1 MERYLM
7 EQLVAWKN
15 RVNRKPLIL
24 NGARQVGKTWL
35 LKELGKREFD
45 NVAYVSLDSNQAASA
60 LFDEGFDAQRVLMG
74 LSLAT
79 RQEIKPGSTLI
90 VLDEIQTNPR
100 AITALKY
107 FCEELPAYAV
117 AAAGSLLG
125 LSAHEGSGYPVGK
138 VETLNLHPLSFREY
152 LDATGDRPLRLLL
165 DSQDTQTMA
174 AFSERE
180 VLALKTYYL
189 VGGMPAVVNE
199 YVESDDFAQV
209 RALQNQILEDYTR
222 DFAKHMPM
230 RLLPKALDAW
240 HSIPTHLSH
249 ENKKFVFGRI
259 REGARAKDFEDA
271 LIWLQQAGLISTV
284 PRVKK
289 PALPLSAYDDHKAF
303 KAFLLDIGLLGAM
316 SGVDAASIV
325 QGSGI
330 FTEFK
335 GALTEQYV
343 CQQLISDCGVG
354 PYYWSA
360 KSSTGEID
368 FLAQDQG
375 AVYAMEV
382 KAEENLRAKS
392 LRAFKQ
398 ANPQVKAVRFS
409 LSPYRQQDWMRNV
422 PLYAVANKGL
432 WG

>member
-1 MERYLM
+1 M
-7 EQLVAWKN
+7 
-15 RVNRKPLIL
+15 
-24 NGARQVGKTWL
+24 
-35 LKELGKREFD
+35 
-45 NVAYVSLDSNQAASA
+45 SAAA
-60 LFDEGFDAQRVLMG
+60 LFDDGFDAQRVLMG

-90 VLDEIQTNPR
+90 VLDEIQTNLR

-152 LDATGDRPLRLLL
+152 LDATGERSLRLLL

-180 VLALKTYYL
+180 VLAMKTYYL

-199 YVESDDFAQV
+199 YVESEDFAQV
-209 RALQNQILEDYTR
+209 RALQNRILEDYAR

-240 HSIPTHLSH
+240 HSIPAHLSH

-289 PALPLSAYDDHKAF
+289 PALSLSAYDGHKAF
-303 KAFLLDIGLLGAM
+303 KVFLLDIGLLGAM

-330 FTEFK
+330 FTEFN

-360 KSSTGEID
+360 ENSTGEID

-375 AVYAMEV
+375 VVYAMEV
-382 KAEENLRAKS
+382 KTEENLRAKS

-409 LSPYRQQDWMRNV
+409 FSPYRQQDWMRNV

>member
-1 MERYLM
+1 M
-7 EQLVAWKN
+7 
-15 RVNRKPLIL
+15 
-24 NGARQVGKTWL
+24 
-35 LKELGKREFD
+35 
-45 NVAYVSLDSNQAASA
+45 SAAA
-60 LFDEGFDAQRVLMG
+60 LFDDGFDAQRVLVG

-165 DSQDTQTMA
+165 DSQDTQSMA

-199 YVESDDFAQV
+199 YVESEDFAQV
-209 RALQNQILEDYTR
+209 RALQNRILEDYAR

-240 HSIPTHLSH
+240 HSVPAHLSH

-259 REGARAKDFEDA
+259 REGARAKGFEDA
-271 LIWLQQAGLISTV
+271 LIWLQQAGLISKV

-316 SGVDAASIV
+316 SGVDAARIV

-343 CQQLISDCGVG
+343 CQQLISDCGVE

-360 KSSTGEID
+360 ESSTGEID

-422 PLYAVANKGL
+422 PLYAVANKGM

>member
-1 MERYLM
+1 
-7 EQLVAWKN
+7 
-15 RVNRKPLIL
+15 
-24 NGARQVGKTWL
+24 
-35 LKELGKREFD
+35 
-45 NVAYVSLDSNQAASA
+45 
-60 LFDEGFDAQRVLMG
+60 
-74 LSLAT
+74 
-79 RQEIKPGSTLI
+79 
-90 VLDEIQTNPR
+90 
-100 AITALKY
+100 
-107 FCEELPAYAV
+107 
-117 AAAGSLLG
+117 
-125 LSAHEGSGYPVGK
+125 
-138 VETLNLHPLSFREY
+138 
-152 LDATGDRPLRLLL
+152 
-165 DSQDTQTMA
+165 
-174 AFSERE
+174 
-180 VLALKTYYL
+180 
-189 VGGMPAVVNE
+189 
-199 YVESDDFAQV
+199 
-209 RALQNQILEDYTR
+209 
-222 DFAKHMPM
+222 M

-240 HSIPTHLSH
+240 HSIPAHLSH

-284 PRVKK
+284 SRVKK
-289 PALPLSAYDDHKAF
+289 PALPLSAHDDHKAF
-303 KAFLLDIGLLGAM
+303 KVFLFDIGLLGAM

-354 PYYWSA
+354 SYYWSA

>member
-1 MERYLM
+1 ML
-7 EQLVAWKN
+7 
-15 RVNRKPLIL
+15 
-24 NGARQVGKTWL
+24 
-35 LKELGKREFD
+35 
-45 NVAYVSLDSNQAASA
+45 
-60 LFDEGFDAQRVLMG
+60 
-74 LSLAT
+74 
-79 RQEIKPGSTLI
+79 
-90 VLDEIQTNPR
+90 R

-165 DSQDTQTMA
+165 DSQDAQTMA

-199 YVESDDFAQV
+199 YVESEDFAQV
-209 RALQNQILEDYTR
+209 RTLQNQILEEYTR

-240 HSIPTHLSH
+240 RSIPAHLSY

-271 LIWLQQAGLISTV
+271 LIWLQQAGLISKV

-289 PALPLSAYDDHKAF
+289 PALPLSAYDGHKAF
-303 KAFLLDIGLLGAM
+303 KVFLLDIGLLGAM

-354 PYYWSA
+354 PYCWSA
-360 KSSTGEID
+360 ESSTGEID

-375 AVYAMEV
+375 AGYAMEV

>member
-1 MERYLM
+1 M
-7 EQLVAWKN
+7 QLSEV
-15 RVNRKPLIL
+15 
-24 NGARQVGKTWL
+24 
-35 LKELGKREFD
+35 
-45 NVAYVSLDSNQAASA
+45 
-60 LFDEGFDAQRVLMG
+60 
-74 LSLAT
+74 
-79 RQEIKPGSTLI
+79 
-90 VLDEIQTNPR
+90 
-100 AITALKY
+100 
-107 FCEELPAYAV
+107 C
-117 AAAGSLLG
+117 
-125 LSAHEGSGYPVGK
+125 
-138 VETLNLHPLSFREY
+138 REY

-180 VLALKTYYL
+180 VLALKMYYL

-199 YVESDDFAQV
+199 YVESEDFAQV

-240 HSIPTHLSH
+240 HSIPAHLSH

-284 PRVKK
+284 SRVKK
-289 PALPLSAYDDHKAF
+289 PALPLSAQDDHKSF
-303 KAFLLDIGLLGAM
+303 KVFLLDVGLLGAM

-360 KSSTGEID
+360 ESSTGEID

>member
-1 MERYLM
+1 M
-7 EQLVAWKN
+7 
-15 RVNRKPLIL
+15 
-24 NGARQVGKTWL
+24 
-35 LKELGKREFD
+35 
-45 NVAYVSLDSNQAASA
+45 SAAA
-60 LFDEGFDAQRVLMG
+60 LFDDGFDAQRVLMG

-152 LDATGDRPLRLLL
+152 LDATGERSLRLLL

-199 YVESDDFAQV
+199 YVESEDFAQV
-209 RALQNQILEDYTR
+209 RALQNRILEDYAR

-240 HSIPTHLSH
+240 HSVPEHLSH

-271 LIWLQQAGLISTV
+271 LIWLQQAGLISRV

-289 PALPLSAYDDHKAF
+289 PALPLSAHDDHKAF
-303 KAFLLDIGLLGAM
+303 KVFLLDVGLLGAM

-325 QGSGI
+325 QGSWI
-330 FTEFK
+330 FTEFN

-360 KSSTGEID
+360 ENSTGEID

-375 AVYAMEV
+375 VVYAMEV

-409 LSPYRQQDWMRNV
+409 FSPYRQQDWMRNV

>member
-1 MERYLM
+1 ML
-7 EQLVAWKN
+7 
-15 RVNRKPLIL
+15 
-24 NGARQVGKTWL
+24 
-35 LKELGKREFD
+35 
-45 NVAYVSLDSNQAASA
+45 
-60 LFDEGFDAQRVLMG
+60 
-74 LSLAT
+74 
-79 RQEIKPGSTLI
+79 
-90 VLDEIQTNPR
+90 R

-125 LSAHEGSGYPVGK
+125 LSVHEGSGYPVGK

-152 LDATGDRPLRLLL
+152 LDAMGDRPLRLLL
-165 DSQDTQTMA
+165 DSQDAQTIA

-199 YVESDDFAQV
+199 YVESEDFAQV

-240 HSIPTHLSH
+240 HSVPAHLSH

-284 PRVKK
+284 SRVKK
-289 PALPLSAYDDHKAF
+289 PALPLSAHDDHKSF
-303 KAFLLDIGLLGAM
+303 KVFLLDVGLLGAM

-360 KSSTGEID
+360 ESSTGEID

>member
-1 MERYLM
+1 ML
-7 EQLVAWKN
+7 
-15 RVNRKPLIL
+15 
-24 NGARQVGKTWL
+24 
-35 LKELGKREFD
+35 
-45 NVAYVSLDSNQAASA
+45 
-60 LFDEGFDAQRVLMG
+60 
-74 LSLAT
+74 
-79 RQEIKPGSTLI
+79 
-90 VLDEIQTNPR
+90 R

-107 FCEELPAYAV
+107 FCEEFPAYAV

-199 YVESDDFAQV
+199 YVESEDFAQV

-240 HSIPTHLSH
+240 HSVPAHLSH

-289 PALPLSAYDDHKAF
+289 PALPLSAYDDHKSF
-303 KAFLLDIGLLGAM
+303 KVFLLDVGLLGAM

-354 PYYWSA
+354 PYCWSA
-360 KSSTGEID
+360 ESSTGEID

-392 LRAFKQ
+392 LRVFKQ

>member
-1 MERYLM
+1 ML
-7 EQLVAWKN
+7 
-15 RVNRKPLIL
+15 
-24 NGARQVGKTWL
+24 
-35 LKELGKREFD
+35 
-45 NVAYVSLDSNQAASA
+45 
-60 LFDEGFDAQRVLMG
+60 
-74 LSLAT
+74 
-79 RQEIKPGSTLI
+79 
-90 VLDEIQTNPR
+90 R

-125 LSAHEGSGYPVGK
+125 LSAREGSGYPVGK

-165 DSQDTQTMA
+165 DSQDAQTMA

-199 YVESDDFAQV
+199 YVESEDFAQV

-240 HSIPTHLSH
+240 HSVPAHLSH

-271 LIWLQQAGLISTV
+271 LIWLQQAGLISKV

-289 PALPLSAYDDHKAF
+289 SAFPLSAYDDHKSF
-303 KAFLLDIGLLGAM
+303 KVFLLDVGLLGAM

-360 KSSTGEID
+360 ESSTGEID

>member
-1 MERYLM
+1 M
-7 EQLVAWKN
+7 
-15 RVNRKPLIL
+15 
-24 NGARQVGKTWL
+24 
-35 LKELGKREFD
+35 
-45 NVAYVSLDSNQAASA
+45 SASA
-60 LFDEGFDAQRVLMG
+60 LFDDGFDTQRVLMG

-152 LDATGDRPLRLLL
+152 LDATGDRSLRLLL

-199 YVESDDFAQV
+199 YVESEDFAQV

-222 DFAKHMPM
+222 DFAKRMPM
-230 RLLPKALDAW
+230 RLFPKALDAW
-240 HSIPTHLSH
+240 RSIPAHLSH
-249 ENKKFVFGRI
+249 KNKKFVFGRI
-259 REGARAKDFEDA
+259 RERARAKDFEDA

-303 KAFLLDIGLLGAM
+303 KVFLLDIGLLGAM

-354 PYYWSA
+354 SHYWSA
-360 KSSTGEID
+360 ESSTGEID

-422 PLYAVANKGL
+422 PLYAVANKRL

>member
-1 MERYLM
+1 M
-7 EQLVAWKN
+7 
-15 RVNRKPLIL
+15 
-24 NGARQVGKTWL
+24 
-35 LKELGKREFD
+35 
-45 NVAYVSLDSNQAASA
+45 SAAA

-199 YVESDDFAQV
+199 YVENEDFAQV

-240 HSIPTHLSH
+240 HSIPAHLSH

-271 LIWLQQAGLISTV
+271 LIWLQQAGLISMV

-289 PALPLSAYDDHKAF
+289 PALPLSAYDGHKAF
-303 KAFLLDIGLLGAM
+303 KVFLFDIGLLGAM

-343 CQQLISDCGVG
+343 CQQLISDCGVE

-360 KSSTGEID
+360 ESSTGEID

-398 ANPQVKAVRFS
+398 ENPQVKAVRFS

-422 PLYAVANKGL
+422 PLYAIANKGL

>member
-1 MERYLM
+1 M
-7 EQLVAWKN
+7 EQLVAWKSKA
-15 RVNRKPLIL
+15 NRKPLIL

-35 LKELGKREFD
+35 LKEFGKLEFS

-107 FCEELPAYAV
+107 FCEELPEYAV

-138 VETLNLHPLSFREY
+138 VETLNLYPLSFREF
-152 LDATGDRPLRLLL
+152 LDAAGEHALRLLL
-165 DSQDTQTMA
+165 DSRDAQTMA

-180 VLALKTYYL
+180 FLALKTYYL

-199 YVESDDFAQV
+199 YIQSEDFAQV
-209 RALQNQILEDYTR
+209 RALQTQILEDYTR

-240 HSIPTHLSH
+240 RSIPAHLSH
-249 ENKKFVFGRI
+249 ENKKFVFGHI
-259 REGARAKDFEDA
+259 REGARAKEFEDA
-271 LIWLQQAGLISTV
+271 LIWLRQAGLINVV

-289 PALPLSAYDDHKAF
+289 PALPLSAYDNHKAF
-303 KAFLLDIGLLGAM
+303 KVFLLDVGLLGAM
-316 SGVDAASIV
+316 SGIDAASIV
-325 QGSGI
+325 QGNQV

-335 GALTEQYV
+335 GAMTEQFV
-343 CQQLISDCGVG
+343 CQQLLADCDVQ

-360 KSSTGEID
+360 ENSSGEVD
-368 FLAQDQG
+368 FLAQDHG
-375 AVYAMEV
+375 AIYAMEV

-409 LSPYRQQDWMRNV
+409 LSPYREQGWMRNV
-422 PLYAVANKGL
+422 PLYAAANKAL
-432 WG
+432 WA

>member
-1 MERYLM
+1 M
-7 EQLVAWKN
+7 
-15 RVNRKPLIL
+15 
-24 NGARQVGKTWL
+24 
-35 LKELGKREFD
+35 
-45 NVAYVSLDSNQAASA
+45 SASA
-60 LFDEGFDAQRVLMG
+60 LFDDGFDTQRVLMG

-152 LDATGDRPLRLLL
+152 LDATGDRSLRLLL

-199 YVESDDFAQV
+199 YVESEDFAQV

-222 DFAKHMPM
+222 DFAKRMPM
-230 RLLPKALDAW
+230 RLFPKALDAW
-240 HSIPTHLSH
+240 HSIPAHLSH

-271 LIWLQQAGLISTV
+271 LIWLQQAGLIGTV

-289 PALPLSAYDDHKAF
+289 PALPLSAYDDRKAF
-303 KAFLLDIGLLGAM
+303 KVFLLDVGLLGAM

-360 KSSTGEID
+360 ESSTGEID

>member
-1 MERYLM
+1 M
-7 EQLVAWKN
+7 
-15 RVNRKPLIL
+15 
-24 NGARQVGKTWL
+24 
-35 LKELGKREFD
+35 
-45 NVAYVSLDSNQAASA
+45 SAAA

-79 RQEIKPGSTLI
+79 RREIKPGSTPI

-199 YVESDDFAQV
+199 YVESEDFARV

-240 HSIPTHLSH
+240 HSIPAHLSH

-303 KAFLLDIGLLGAM
+303 KVFLLDVGLLGAM

-343 CQQLISDCGVG
+343 CQQLISDCGVE

-360 KSSTGEID
+360 ESSTGEID

>member
-1 MERYLM
+1 M
-7 EQLVAWKN
+7 
-15 RVNRKPLIL
+15 
-24 NGARQVGKTWL
+24 
-35 LKELGKREFD
+35 
-45 NVAYVSLDSNQAASA
+45 SAAA
-60 LFDEGFDAQRVLMG
+60 LFDDGFDAQRVLMG

-199 YVESDDFAQV
+199 YVENEDFAQV

-240 HSIPTHLSH
+240 HSVPEHLSH

-271 LIWLQQAGLISTV
+271 LIWLQQVGLISRV

-289 PALPLSAYDDHKAF
+289 PALPLSAHDDHKAF
-303 KAFLLDIGLLGAM
+303 KVFLLDVGLLGAM

-325 QGSGI
+325 QGSWI
-330 FTEFK
+330 FTEFN

-360 KSSTGEID
+360 ENSTGEID
-368 FLAQDQG
+368 FLARDQG

-409 LSPYRQQDWMRNV
+409 FSPYRQQDWMRNV